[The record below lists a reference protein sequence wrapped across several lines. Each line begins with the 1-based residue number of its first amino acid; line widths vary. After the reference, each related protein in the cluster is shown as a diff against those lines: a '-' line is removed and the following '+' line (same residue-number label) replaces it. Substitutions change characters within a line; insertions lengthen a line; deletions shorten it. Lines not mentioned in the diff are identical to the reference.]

1 MKNWLISTARSAWY
15 AVSEPL
21 RLKWERRKH
30 TKWHDDWA
38 AWRGGNPLVSVIL
51 PTYNRAELLLTR
63 ALPSIMA
70 QTYAG
75 PIEVI
80 VAAHGCTDDTVNR
93 VNCKYSGMGQRAP
106 RCIYVP
112 RRRTYPPTAENHWF
126 AGPVDPINAG
136 LKAARGAW
144 IVRCDDDDWLTP
156 DHIETLLR
164 FAQQGNFEFVSSAY
178 ASHDKPYI
186 GPYDVRGQKVG
197 GVQTWMYRSYL
208 RFFKANPDCWRKK
221 WNRVN
226 DTDLQDRM
234 VRAGVRTGYLPK
246 VTAIVN
252 PRPGENVIGL
262 KAYQQNRAETERK
275 LAFK

>member
-1 MKNWLISTARSAWY
+1 MARLTNVLICAARSAWY
-15 AVSEPL
+15 STYEPW
-21 RLKWERRKH
+21 RLEWERRH
-30 TKWHDDWA
+30 IDWYYRDYGA
-38 AWRGGNPLVSVIL
+38 PDAEPLVSVII
-51 PTYNRAELLLTR
+51 PTHNRVELLLTR
-63 ALPSIMA
+63 ALPSVLA
-70 QTYAG
+70 QTYRNLE
-75 PIEVI
+75 ILVC
-80 VAAHGCTDDTVNR
+80 AHGCTDRTSGRVRATADRRIRLITVKR
-93 VNCKYSGMGQRAP
+93 K
-106 RCIYVP
+106 
-112 RRRTYPPTAENHWF
+112 RRYPPSAENHWY

-136 LKAARGAW
+136 LKAARGKW
-144 IVRCDDDDWLTP
+144 IARIDDDDEWTP
-156 DHIETLLR
+156 DHIEKLLR
-164 FAQQGNFEFVSSAY
+164 FAQSGNYEFVSSAH

-234 VRAGVRTGYLPK
+234 VRAGVRTDYLPI

-262 KAYQQNRAETERK
+262 KAYQQNRAETERR